1 MAKIR
6 ENTRKVAAAN
16 KATTRKAKTTTP
28 VKTMN
33 GKIHKVR
40 VNVKNM
46 KKSVKSKEEISK
58 TNSIECNDQTVSP
71 KTRLC
76 FVKLRRTLAND
87 TSSSSSYNNINNNNK
102 NTLQAQCK
110 VNEKNQ
116 NNIELKSPQLNG
128 STEKTKK
135 AGRPRKNAIK
145 IINNASIPEKN
156 ENFDGKT
163 LDAAAEIRDNIAFNI
178 NSSTNNSPRRCFV
191 KLKRTAKL
199 INKKQNKQ
207 QLPEAEGL
215 KSQRN
220 KRSALETNGLEPIT
234 PKSIKNCVVKLKNTP
249 SITKTKEV
257 NEEPSTPHS
266 AKSCVVRLK
275 RTPIVEKPNDFV
287 IEPKSPNTTRA
298 CVVRLPKT
306 PILLGNKENTECTEP
321 VTPNYQSPIPV
332 NKRNN
337 FHKLSLTKSL
347 RKSLENKEIE
357 TILNSKHN
365 DNKETNKLESEIIN
379 NNTETNNN
387 SVNRLK
393 PQNCIKHFAKL
404 SLRRTNQQPNKNLTT
419 NLEVTQFEPQQNS
432 TICFEPARN
441 STLLEFGF
449 TKDKNKV
456 KPKQLSKDKSSSQ
469 NLANKS
475 EEIVDLLNSLDED
488 DELLL
493 KSPEKPNNER
503 EPEKIVEKVIEKGIE
518 TTQNS
523 KSPAKSHTHKFFHRH
538 KEDAA
543 ENMTKAF
550 TEPKAK
556 SPAKAANGKRR
567 RILAK
572 RSTAAK
578 RDNIY
583 EFLSQSQTSDSDGT
597 TKNTDPTA
605 DIIKKLIDQGKVR
618 VATNCKGKGK
628 PIFKRKAP
636 PPKQMKKIKPTVD
649 KKPKNTRNNIK
660 KAAEIEK
667 PAPIIDDEV
676 DVIHMDDDF
685 DNYEPLLPDNEDN
698 MENQRTTT
706 VNKALNQ
713 NNNRH
718 HVNDHEGTF
727 SRLARSVLINE
738 AGRSDLQRKNA
749 SLLLEMVKKF
759 VSTPK
764 NKQMPSP
771 QAALESE
778 LSPIPI
784 PPLRPATKPSPWRV
798 DEDAYLPK
806 TFNFAR
812 SSGNLPS
819 FSSDFIPSTPRKE
832 KPKIQT
838 TTVSNN
844 YSPIIGNQNK
854 TVSNVTPLQS
864 PLHNN
869 VENIQA
875 QTANENVPAQIP
887 NQNENSVLSSF
898 SSNDSN
904 AENMPPPRPLQDNC
918 NENEN
923 IFALKQLPN
932 PRRALNYRSPL
943 KAINILEVVHLPP
956 YKSANKTPNSKEPI
970 TESIEMFGFEEN
982 LNDDSLQVDKT
993 VASVNTSPQADIN
1006 TKTKNHPKEDLFG
1019 FEDFLSQ
1026 TEYSSQENDETNN
1039 NETTNN
1045 NQNLTIQDKLQDL
1058 RKLKPAENDL
1068 ALSILKE
1075 SKRNPLKTIPLFDEE
1090 AASKADGFRQRGI
1103 KEMLCST
1110 LINPQPSTSKEALK
1124 HLNKSNWKHSK
1135 RPNFGEELDLS
1146 ELFKDPEPETTFNE
1160 NDAHRTYVRPY
1171 KRKRRL
1177 KQNKYVM
1184 FLDSDESDD
1193 EHNSAEQQKHQRSHE
1208 TDTSSEQAP
1217 RKKRQR
1223 KEPKEKPE
1231 LAEFVEEFNEMC
1243 KEVDSYELIVEKS
1256 A

>member
-1 MAKIR
+1 MAKIK
-6 ENTRKVAAAN
+6 ENTRKVAAAK
-16 KATTRKAKTTTP
+16 KATTIKAKTTTP

-33 GKIHKVR
+33 GKVHKVR

-46 KKSVKSKEEISK
+46 KKSKEETSK
-58 TNSIECNDQTVSP
+58 INSIECNDQTVSP

-76 FVKLRRTLAND
+76 FVKLRRTLTNN
-87 TSSSSSYNNINNNNK
+87 TSSSSYNNINNNNNNK
-102 NTLQAQCK
+102 TLQAQCK
-110 VNEKNQ
+110 VNENN
-116 NNIELKSPQLNG
+116 NNIEVNSPKLDR

-135 AGRPRKNAIK
+135 AGRPRKK
-145 IINNASIPEKN
+145 PLEIINNAAIPEKD
-156 ENFDGKT
+156 ENFNGKT
-163 LDAAAEIRDNIAFNI
+163 LAAASEIRDNFAFNM
-178 NSSTNNSPRRCFV
+178 NSSTNNSPKRCFI
-191 KLKRTAKL
+191 KLKRTAKQT
-199 INKKQNKQ
+199 NKKQQ
-207 QLPEAEGL
+207 QPPEAEGL
-215 KSQRN
+215 KSQRY
-220 KRSALETNGLEPIT
+220 KRAALKTNGLEPRT

-249 SITKTKEV
+249 QKSNSKVVI
-257 NEEPSTPHS
+257 EEPSTPNS
-266 AKSCVVRLK
+266 AKKCVVRLK
-275 RTPIVEKPNDFV
+275 RTPVIGKEKDFV
-287 IEPKSPNTTRA
+287 IEPNTTRA
-298 CVVRLPKT
+298 CIVRLQKT
-306 PILLGNKENTECTEP
+306 PIILGNKENTECTEP
-321 VTPNYQSPIPV
+321 VAPNHQSAIEV

-347 RKSLENKEIE
+347 RKSPKNKEIE
-357 TILNSKHN
+357 TIIHSKHN
-365 DNKETNKLESEIIN
+365 GDQETNKLESETIN
-379 NNTETNNN
+379 NNTETNNL
-387 SVNRLK
+387 VNRLK

-404 SLRRTNQQPNKNLTT
+404 SLRRTNGQTNRNLTT

-449 TKDKNKV
+449 TNAKDKV
-456 KPKQLSKDKSSSQ
+456 KSKQTSKDKSSSQ

-488 DELLL
+488 DDLLL
-493 KSPEKPNNER
+493 KSPEKPNNEQ
-503 EPEKIVEKVIEKGIE
+503 EEIMEIPNEKEVEEGIA
-518 TTQNS
+518 TTQSNR
-523 KSPAKSHTHKFFHRH
+523 SPAKNHTHKFFHRH

-550 TEPKAK
+550 TEPKPK
-556 SPAKAANGKRR
+556 SSPAAANGKKRR
-567 RILAK
+567 FLTK
-572 RSTAAK
+572 RSTVAK

-628 PIFKRKAP
+628 PVFKRKPP

-649 KKPKNTRNNIK
+649 KKSKNTRNNK
-660 KAAEIEK
+660 KKPVVTKEHAA
-667 PAPIIDDEV
+667 IIDDEV

-685 DNYEPLLPDNEDN
+685 DNYEPLLPDNDDN
-698 MENQRTTT
+698 MENQRIET
-706 VNKALNQ
+706 VNKALNH

-718 HVNDHEGTF
+718 HVNDQEGTF

-764 NKQMPSP
+764 NKQMPSA

-832 KPKIQT
+832 KPKSQATIN
-838 TTVSNN
+838 SKF
-844 YSPIIGNQNK
+844 SPIIGNQN
-854 TVSNVTPLQS
+854 TSNVTPFQS

-875 QTANENVPAQIP
+875 QTSNENLPAQTP
-887 NQNENSVLSSF
+887 NQNEPSVLSSF

-904 AENMPPPRPLQDNC
+904 AENMPPPRPLQENN

-956 YKSANKTPNSKEPI
+956 YKSSNKTPNSKEPA

-982 LNDDSLQVDKT
+982 LGDDSLQVDKS
-993 VASVNTSPQADIN
+993 VASISASPQADIN
-1006 TKTKNHPKEDLFG
+1006 KITKNRPKEDLFG

-1039 NETTNN
+1039 NDITNN
-1045 NQNLTIQDKLQDL
+1045 NQNLTIHDKLLDL
-1058 RKLKPAENDL
+1058 RKLKPAENDIE
-1068 ALSILKE
+1068 LSKLKE
-1075 SKRNPLKTIPLFDEE
+1075 NNRNPLKTISLFDEE

-1110 LINPQPSTSKEALK
+1110 LINPKPSTSKEALK

-1160 NDAHRTYVRPY
+1160 NDAHRTYIRPY

-1193 EHNSAEQQKHQRSHE
+1193 ENHSAEQQKHQRSHE

-1217 RKKRQR
+1217 KKKRQR

-1231 LAEFVEEFNEMC
+1231 LTEFVEEFNEMC

>member
-1 MAKIR
+1 
-6 ENTRKVAAAN
+6 
-16 KATTRKAKTTTP
+16 
-28 VKTMN
+28 MN
-33 GKIHKVR
+33 GKVHKVR

-46 KKSVKSKEEISK
+46 KKSKEETSK
-58 TNSIECNDQTVSP
+58 INSIECNDQTVSP

-76 FVKLRRTLAND
+76 FVKLRRTLTNN
-87 TSSSSSYNNINNNNK
+87 TSSSSYNNINNNNNNK
-102 NTLQAQCK
+102 TLQAQ
-110 VNEKNQ
+110 
-116 NNIELKSPQLNG
+116 S
-128 STEKTKK
+128 
-135 AGRPRKNAIK
+135 
-145 IINNASIPEKN
+145 
-156 ENFDGKT
+156 
-163 LDAAAEIRDNIAFNI
+163 
-178 NSSTNNSPRRCFV
+178 
-191 KLKRTAKL
+191 
-199 INKKQNKQ
+199 NKQ
-207 QLPEAEGL
+207 KQQQPPEAEGL
-215 KSQRN
+215 KSQRY
-220 KRSALETNGLEPIT
+220 KRAALKTNGLEPRT

-249 SITKTKEV
+249 QKSNSKVVI
-257 NEEPSTPHS
+257 EEPSTPNS
-266 AKSCVVRLK
+266 AKKCVVRLK
-275 RTPIVEKPNDFV
+275 RTPVIGKEKDFV
-287 IEPKSPNTTRA
+287 IEPNTTRA
-298 CVVRLPKT
+298 C
-306 PILLGNKENTECTEP
+306 IFNK
-321 VTPNYQSPIPV
+321 I
-332 NKRNN
+332 
-337 FHKLSLTKSL
+337 TKEIS
-347 RKSLENKEIE
+347 KNKEIE
-357 TILNSKHN
+357 TIIHSKHN
-365 DNKETNKLESEIIN
+365 GDQETNKLESETIN
-379 NNTETNNN
+379 NNTETNNL
-387 SVNRLK
+387 VNRLK

-404 SLRRTNQQPNKNLTT
+404 SLRRTNGQTNRNLTT

-449 TKDKNKV
+449 TNAKDKV
-456 KPKQLSKDKSSSQ
+456 KSKQTSKDKSSSQ

-488 DELLL
+488 DDLLL
-493 KSPEKPNNER
+493 KSPEKPNNEQ
-503 EPEKIVEKVIEKGIE
+503 EEIMEIPNEKEVEEGIA
-518 TTQNS
+518 TTQSNR
-523 KSPAKSHTHKFFHRH
+523 SPAKNHTHKFFHRH

-550 TEPKAK
+550 TEPKPK
-556 SPAKAANGKRR
+556 SSPAAANGKKRR
-567 RILAK
+567 FLTK
-572 RSTAAK
+572 RSTVAK

-628 PIFKRKAP
+628 PVFKRKPP
-636 PPKQMKKIKPTVD
+636 PPKQMKKPVVTKEH
-649 KKPKNTRNNIK
+649 
-660 KAAEIEK
+660 AA
-667 PAPIIDDEV
+667 IIDDEV

-685 DNYEPLLPDNEDN
+685 DNYEPLLPDNDDN
-698 MENQRTTT
+698 MENQRIET
-706 VNKALNQ
+706 VNKALNH

-718 HVNDHEGTF
+718 HVNDQEGTF

-764 NKQMPSP
+764 NKQMPSA

-819 FSSDFIPSTPRKE
+819 FSSDFIPSTPRK
-832 KPKIQT
+832 KNRK
-838 TTVSNN
+838 VKRLNSKF
-844 YSPIIGNQNK
+844 SPIIGNQN
-854 TVSNVTPLQS
+854 TSNVTPFQS

-875 QTANENVPAQIP
+875 QTSNENLPAQTP
-887 NQNENSVLSSF
+887 NQNEPSVLSSF

-904 AENMPPPRPLQDNC
+904 AENMPPPRPLQENN

-956 YKSANKTPNSKEPI
+956 YKSSNKTPNSKEPA

-982 LNDDSLQVDKT
+982 LGDDSLQVDKS
-993 VASVNTSPQADIN
+993 VASISASPQADIN
-1006 TKTKNHPKEDLFG
+1006 KITKNRPKEDLFG

-1039 NETTNN
+1039 NDITNN
-1045 NQNLTIQDKLQDL
+1045 NQNLTIHDKLLDL
-1058 RKLKPAENDL
+1058 RKLKPAENDIE
-1068 ALSILKE
+1068 LSKLKE
-1075 SKRNPLKTIPLFDEE
+1075 NNRNPLKTISLFDEE

-1110 LINPQPSTSKEALK
+1110 LINPKPSTSKEALK

-1160 NDAHRTYVRPY
+1160 ICYIKLNFCNNFNLFATSSESTGPQRFKFFFDAHRTYIRPY

-1193 EHNSAEQQKHQRSHE
+1193 ENHSAEQQKHQRSHE

-1217 RKKRQR
+1217 KKKRQR

-1231 LAEFVEEFNEMC
+1231 LTEFVEEFNEMC